1 MEDGRGAEGEGE
13 DRTTGAL
20 GRVRPDG
27 ERGGVICRV
36 AGVLERGGAKD
47 FGTEG
52 VGRTTGALGRVRPE
66 DVRGA
71 DIRGADIRGLG
82 VLGREEGMDRG
93 VDIRGAA
100 ILGREGAAIRPER
113 PDGVPPRR
121 LLFSPPA

>member
-1 MEDGRGAEGEGE
+1 MEDGRGRESEGE

-20 GRVRPDG
+20 GRVSPDDDC
-27 ERGGVICRV
+27 GGVICRV
-36 AGVLERGGAKD
+36 ADVLERGGVTD
-47 FGTEG
+47 RGNEG
-52 VGRTTGALGRVRPE
+52 VGRAAEVLGRVKFE
-66 DVRGA
+66 DARGA
-71 DIRGADIRGLG
+71 DIRGAG